1 MADET
6 PAQSSSH
13 TASADDVKLI
23 AGYPGSAILVDA
35 TGKPIVANAKGAGLE
50 KALSGG
56 AVADIEA
63 LIASASSNATIAS
76 ATITIATSRGDMVL
90 DVTATPLLAPDG
102 SVEKTLVI
110 ARDLTMERNL
120 RSTLVESRQR
130 YKDLVEISND
140 FSWEVDSEGQ
150 FIFVSPQ
157 GALGYKPD
165 ELIGKKARDFV
176 IDPDELTPFPFTTT
190 RKLDNIEIWLTNKD
204 RSTAC
209 MVVSALPLVKND
221 DETETW
227 IGCRGVCRDVTEE
240 RESEAA
246 LARARHRE
254 QLLNY
259 IVSQIRDEIEPHDML
274 MAAATATARAGC
286 GRVTHLPR
294 RRNSQNICRRCRVR
308 QCRRGRPDR
317 GIDQGFET
325 RRRDQRRVGK
335 LVGPGRRHTISQW
348 LEWCFGDVEAQGKR
362 CLGQRSSINAYRC
375 GQPTWN
381 R

>member
-63 LIASASSNATIAS
+63 LIASASSNAIIAS

-102 SVEKTLVI
+102 SVEKTMVI

-150 FIFVSPQ
+150 FIFVSP
-157 GALGYKPD
+157 
-165 ELIGKKARDFV
+165 
-176 IDPDELTPFPFTTT
+176 
-190 RKLDNIEIWLTNKD
+190 
-204 RSTAC
+204 
-209 MVVSALPLVKND
+209 
-221 DETETW
+221 
-227 IGCRGVCRDVTEE
+227 
-240 RESEAA
+240 
-246 LARARHRE
+246 
-254 QLLNY
+254 
-259 IVSQIRDEIEPHDML
+259 
-274 MAAATATARAGC
+274 
-286 GRVTHLPR
+286 
-294 RRNSQNICRRCRVR
+294 
-308 QCRRGRPDR
+308 
-317 GIDQGFET
+317 
-325 RRRDQRRVGK
+325 
-335 LVGPGRRHTISQW
+335 
-348 LEWCFGDVEAQGKR
+348 
-362 CLGQRSSINAYRC
+362 
-375 GQPTWN
+375 
-381 R
+381 